1 MDYSRL
7 IATTSQ
13 SVAPFVV
20 DAIHGSSVLVGR
32 VTGGKNMKP
41 WDMGIYEQQ
50 PIQVSDVST
59 AVDFQGIGNFNT
71 ADNTTDVNLKW
82 EAKGFGDSVI
92 IGYAEL
98 GLNQTKAQVI
108 SLVKRKFDV
117 IKNSLIAGSG
127 TRFYGLGAGAAI
139 EGLQLSTDASTYSS
153 SYGGL
158 SRTTYGTAING
169 QVTAA
174 SSGVV
179 SFNTLAA
186 QVDLCSAAASSFEAT
201 NLILTTKT
209 NWALIEK
216 LVESKSRGNYD
227 TSRGNLRVSPY
238 TPMGVAVDASDA
250 GRAGYEAIYFRGIPV
265 VKDDQCPTGLIYT
278 LNENHLQ
285 FVSSSIAYCT
295 TIKMG
300 QEVTQGALQ
309 DVTSTAW
316 QVSNEAKPT
325 NGLGD
330 VRQIAIYGNYVNRD
344 PVRSGVITG
353 VTTT

>member
-7 IATTSQ
+7 VTTTSQ
-13 SVAPFVV
+13 SVAPYVI

-32 VTGGKNMKP
+32 ATGGKNMKP
-41 WDMGIYEQQ
+41 WDMGTYEQQ
-50 PIQVSDVST
+50 PIQVSDVTT

-71 ADNTTDVNLKW
+71 ADNSTDVNLQW
-82 EAKGFGDSVI
+82 QAKGFGDSVI

-108 SLVKRKFDV
+108 NLVKRKFDV

-127 TRFYGLGAGAAI
+127 VRFYGLGAGSAI
-139 EGLQLSTDASTYSS
+139 EGLQLSTDAGTYSS
-153 SYGGL
+153 SYGTL

-169 QVTAA
+169 QVTPA

-179 SFNTLAA
+179 SFNSLAA
-186 QVDLCSAAASSFEAT
+186 QIDLCSAAASIVTAT
-201 NLILTTKT
+201 NLILTTKSA
-209 NWALIEK
+209 WALIEK

-227 TSRGNLRVSPY
+227 TSRGSLRVSPY
-238 TPMGVAVDASDA
+238 TPMGVAVDSSDV

-265 VKDDQCPTGLIYT
+265 VKDDQAPTGLIYT
-278 LNENHLQ
+278 LNENYLQ
-285 FVSSSIAYCT
+285 FVNSKIAYCSP
-295 TIKMG
+295 IEMK
-300 QEVTQGALQ
+300 ESVTKGALEEA
-309 DVTSTAW
+309 VTTAW
-316 QVSNEAKPT
+316 QVSTEAKPT

>member
-1 MDYSRL
+1 
-7 IATTSQ
+7 
-13 SVAPFVV
+13 
-20 DAIHGSSVLVGR
+20 
-32 VTGGKNMKP
+32 MKP

-50 PIQVSDVST
+50 PIQVTEVTT
-59 AVDFQGIGNFNT
+59 AVSFQGIGNFNT
-71 ADNTTDVNLKW
+71 ADVSTDVNLQW
-82 EAKGFGDSVI
+82 QSKGFADSVV

-108 SLVKRKFDV
+108 NLVKRRFDV
-117 IKNSLIAGSG
+117 VKNSLVAGAG
-127 TRFYGLGAGAAI
+127 PLLYGLGAGANI
-139 EGLQLSTDASTYSS
+139 EGLQLSTDAGTYSS

-169 QVTAA
+169 QVTPA
-174 SSGVV
+174 SGGVI
-179 SFNTLAA
+179 SFNSLAA
-186 QVDLCSAAASSFEAT
+186 QIDLCSAAASSMSAT
-201 NLILTTKT
+201 NLVLTTKSV
-209 NWALIEK
+209 WALIEK

-265 VKDDQCPTGLIYT
+265 VKDDQCPTGLVYT
-278 LNENHLQ
+278 LNENYLQ
-285 FVSSSIAYCT
+285 FVSVNVPYCE
-295 TIKMG
+295 TISMG
-300 QEVTQGALQ
+300 QTVTKGALE

-316 QVSNEAKPT
+316 QVSKESKPT

-330 VRQIAIYGNYVNRD
+330 VRQILIYGNFVNRD
-344 PVRSGVITG
+344 PMRSGVITG